1 MLVSG
6 QKVQVGNLV
15 LARKP
20 GEKFWIGDKWSVEV
34 LEIENSHVDV
44 ALVGP
49 NGSISFTQF
58 EGDEVYLSIPDS
70 VAIQFVEVLS
80 GQVRVSIKAPKNVPI
95 LRAEIKKLEN

>member
-1 MLVSG
+1 MLVAG
-6 QKVQVGNLV
+6 QKVEVGNLV

-34 LEIENSHVDV
+34 IAIDTSHVDV

-49 NGSISFTQF
+49 NGAISFTQF

-70 VAIQFVEVLS
+70 VVIQFVEVLP
-80 GQVRVSIKAPKNVPI
+80 GQIRVSIKAPKTVPI
-95 LRAEIKKLEN
+95 VRAEIKK